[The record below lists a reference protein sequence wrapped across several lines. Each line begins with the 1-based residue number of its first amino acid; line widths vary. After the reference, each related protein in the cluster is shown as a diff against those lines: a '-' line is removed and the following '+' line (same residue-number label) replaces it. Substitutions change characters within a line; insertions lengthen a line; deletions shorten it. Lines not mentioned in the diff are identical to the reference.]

1 MNVAAHATVY
11 TNSGG
16 TLSTISPFGSPDSTS
31 YGEFFTAPGG
41 ALQSWTFYSDS
52 VNTAG
57 NLELVIANWTGTAAT
72 GPALY
77 TSGTISDA
85 GTSGEALT
93 FSGINLA
100 LTSGQQYIAYM
111 TVAGVSNPVQ
121 GAEIETSSTNVL
133 SSGAAYDNSNG
144 ADPLTSGNNTWHI
157 AGGQFNFSATF
168 GPASVP
174 EPAGMATLLFGLVGL
189 GFIRRRRPL

>member
-16 TLSTISPFGSPDSTS
+16 TLSTISPFGSSDSTS

-121 GAEIETSSTNVL
+121 GAAIEASSTNVL
-133 SSGAAYDNSNG
+133 SSGAAYDNS
-144 ADPLTSGNNTWHI
+144 TGNNTWKPISGH
-157 AGGQFNFSATF
+157 QFNFSATF
-168 GPASVP
+168 GAAPVP
-174 EPAGMATLLFGLVGL
+174 EPPGIATLLLGLAGL